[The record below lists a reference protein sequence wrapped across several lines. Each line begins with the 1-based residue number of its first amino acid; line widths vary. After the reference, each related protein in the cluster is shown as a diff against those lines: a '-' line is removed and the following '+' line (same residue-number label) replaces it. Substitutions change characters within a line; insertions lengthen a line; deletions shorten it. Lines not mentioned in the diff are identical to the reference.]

1 MTRLKHHWT
10 TVVSF
15 REYGEKQI
23 PSYII
28 SLQQL
33 DILHEEWYNIA
44 LKSIQNLLES
54 ITRRIEAV
62 L

>member
-1 MTRLKHHWT
+1 
-10 TVVSF
+10 VVSF

-44 LKSIQNLLES
+44 LESIQNLLES